1 MNIGEKIRYYR
12 QKSGLNQEKLAKKS
26 GISRSAL
33 TNYEKGNRNPTVET
47 ISLIAKALNI
57 SVSELV
63 DESLEVTKGLMMS
76 KEEQDQYIL
85 SIIKNLVMDQTAF
98 NINRWGSMKNF
109 FETFGLAHEELVE
122 FFKEM
127 KWFSGHRH
135 EFFEMVMRNDSTE
148 DINYQLGITIEY
160 GIRMIQE
167 LIHVLA
173 VYQRTIDT
181 VENAPAADQSKTD
194 ADKK

>member
-1 MNIGEKIRYYR
+1 
-12 QKSGLNQEKLAKKS
+12 
-26 GISRSAL
+26 
-33 TNYEKGNRNPTVET
+33 
-47 ISLIAKALNI
+47 
-57 SVSELV
+57 
-63 DESLEVTKGLMMS
+63 MMS

-98 NINRWGSMKNF
+98 NINRWGAMKNF

-127 KWFSGHRH
+127 KWFSGNRH